1 MAPPSRGRAS
11 NFSLGHLAEDLSSYG
26 EGAILYMSMVDFIT
40 YERCELYPGP
50 HMNMLMGPNGS
61 GKSSLV
67 AAMVLGLGWPA
78 AILGRS
84 KDVGEF
90 VRYGRDRAILE
101 IALKMTDSNACMNNG
116 RGEGSPRGRRP
127 RINDATDNNSEDD
140 VRARTCDTGGKEK
153 HEGDDNDDYDDDD
166 DGVGD
171 GKEREGKEETCL
183 RSLNGRDHHPYVLV
197 RREIIRGRGGKTT
210 SDWFIN
216 GHASAAKTVSLLMHK
231 LHIQIDN
238 LCQFLPQDKVA
249 DFARMTPAELLRE
262 TEKAAAAPV
271 VHEQHLSLI
280 ELRGGEVLLQASVEE
295 NMRKMTSLARQNENI
310 EQIIQRLEERESH
323 LRLVR
328 LCERK
333 RPWLV
338 YNAARDAFLEAK
350 NARDAA
356 KAELERAEM
365 ALSPLK
371 AELTRAKD
379 AMKLAE
385 RQRSKLVDK
394 ISRAKAE
401 VDGLLNGELEEIARS
416 IESLKV
422 RILHL
427 RDERAKRSVAIADVR
442 RTIVQI
448 EAEIRALSLQEHAVE
463 DDPYR
468 KELQRMTEEMN
479 EIQSTME
486 EAETQIGRIS
496 SEGGR
501 LQSEVDL
508 RLAELRRLDDVRA
521 MRLEIIQRMAADV
534 RKAHDWIQENKRA
547 FVQSVYG
554 PICLEVTLKDPAISR
569 QVESALSKSH
579 LLNFVVTCEEDLE
592 TFQATLCDAMQLRV
606 NVTLIE
612 EGDAATTATAG
623 RPSRQELD
631 RNELR
636 RLGFAGC
643 LIDFLEAPQPVLETL
658 MDTAKVHLIPV
669 TAQGSISC
677 ERVES
682 SHIRIQK
689 YATADGTYE
698 IKRSPYT
705 NEVCTREMPLKK
717 NQLLGGPSI
726 SGEEHKAVLME
737 RISGLRVELA
747 RNSDRMRRILRE
759 KEGHG
764 KRLTTLRTQ
773 RDGLAERRRTWL
785 EQVVEVRRKHQQR
798 ELKQSSLEKLLAAE
812 QANEEGLGEERAKE
826 ELRAFFMRHADTTL
840 QAVAAFVRCSELVL
854 SMGGDHLDVAR
865 LEDTIGRLQAE
876 VDAQD
881 GQFEEGR
888 RILAVAEADVAEK
901 KALAKDLLEKATRDD
916 QLDEATREAFSELPE
931 TLEELDRLLAVE
943 RTKAEMSNEQGIT
956 AQTVRDYEQRK
967 VAIAQVESVLMNQQ
981 RELRALEEQMTNIE
995 REWRPA
1001 LQVMTEN
1008 INRHFSAFFASMGC
1022 VGEVRLRESE
1032 SHPRDYSQWS
1042 LEILVKFRDEASLQ
1056 VLSAQKQSG
1065 GEKSVSTIL
1074 FLLSLQGLTFSPFR
1088 VVDEI
1093 NQGMDAAN
1101 ERRVHSLIVKTATNP
1116 NNSQ

>member
-1 MAPPSRGRAS
+1 MAPPSRGRPS
-11 NFSLGHLAEDLSSYG
+11 NFSLGRLAEDLSSYG

-40 YERCELYPGP
+40 YERCDLYPGP

-101 IALKMTDSNACMNNG
+101 IALKMTDLNARMSGG

-127 RINDATDNNSEDD
+127 RISDD
-140 VRARTCDTGGKEK
+140 P
-153 HEGDDNDDYDDDD
+153 DNDRQYDTRPCNYDT
-166 DGVGD
+166 DGEEEPEDGD
-171 GKEREGKEETCL
+171 ESKRAGDKWLEGL
-183 RSLNGRDHHPYVLV
+183 ASRDHPYILV
-197 RREIIRGRGGKTT
+197 RREIVRGRGGKTT
-210 SDWFIN
+210 SDWFLN
-216 GHASAAKTVSLLMHK
+216 GQASTAKTVSLLMQK

-262 TEKAAAAPV
+262 TEKAAASPV

-280 ELRGGEVLLQASVEE
+280 ELRGRETLLQASVEE
-295 NMRKMTSLARQNENI
+295 NTRKMTSLTRQNENI

-350 NARDAA
+350 NARDVA
-356 KAELERAEM
+356 KAELERAEL

-371 AELTRAKD
+371 AELNRTKD
-379 AMKLAE
+379 ALKLAE
-385 RQRSKLVDK
+385 RQRSKLVEK

-401 VDGLLNGELEEIARS
+401 VDGHLSGDLEEIARS
-416 IESLKV
+416 IEGLKV
-422 RILHL
+422 QIFHL
-427 RDERAKRSVAIADVR
+427 RDERAKRLTAIADVR
-442 RTIVQI
+442 RTIAQI
-448 EAEIRALSLQEHAVE
+448 EAEIRTLSSQGNAIE

-468 KELQRMTEEMN
+468 KDLQRMTEEMN
-479 EIQSTME
+479 EIQSAME
-486 EAETQIGRIS
+486 EAEAQVSRIS

-508 RLAELRRLDDVRA
+508 RLADLRRLDDVRV
-521 MRLEIIQRMAADV
+521 MRLEMIQRMAADV
-534 RKAHDWIQENKRA
+534 RKAHDWIQENRRT
-547 FVQSVYG
+547 FLQSVYG

-612 EGDAATTATAG
+612 EGDGTAG

-636 RLGFAGC
+636 RLGFSGC

-682 SHIRIQK
+682 SHLRIQK

-726 SGEEHKAVLME
+726 SGEEQKAVLME
-737 RISGLRVELA
+737 RISSLRVELA

-785 EQVVEVRRKHQQR
+785 EQVAELRRKHQQL

-812 QANEEGLGEERAKE
+812 QANEEIREEERAKE
-826 ELRAFFMRHADTTL
+826 EVRALFMRHADAAL
-840 QAVAAFVRCSELVL
+840 QAVTAFTRCSKLVL

-865 LEDTIGRLQAE
+865 LEDAIGRLQAE
-876 VDAQD
+876 VDAQ
-881 GQFEEGR
+881 GEQFEEGR
-888 RILAVAEADVAEK
+888 RMLAAAETKVTET
-901 KALAKDLLEKATRDD
+901 KARAKDLLEQATRDD

-931 TLEELDRLLAVE
+931 TLEELDRLLAME

-967 VAIAQVESVLMNQQ
+967 VAIAQVESALTNQQ
-981 RELRALEEQMTNIE
+981 RELRALEEQMANIE
-995 REWRPA
+995 RDWRPA
-1001 LQVMTEN
+1001 LQVMTES
-1008 INRHFSAFFASMGC
+1008 INRHFSSFFASMGC
-1022 VGEVRLRESE
+1022 VGEVHLRESE

-1056 VLSAQKQSG
+1056 VLSAQRQSG

-1074 FLLSLQGLTFSPFR
+1074 FLLSLQGLTSSPFR

-1101 ERRVHSLIVKTATNP
+1101 ERRVHSLIVKTATHP